1 VIRLS
6 VNVNKIALLR
16 NSRGTGKPDLWEFS
30 KAALDAGA
38 HGITVHPRPDERHIQ
53 YNDVRVLS
61 GRLDGHELN
70 VEGFPTPDFTDL
82 VLSTKPAQVTLVPD
96 DPNQLTSDHGWDV
109 ARQADFLI
117 PVIQQFKENG
127 IRVSLFMDP
136 DGDMAHAR
144 HVGADR
150 IELYTESFA
159 KAVEAGLAEPT
170 LSIFVE
176 GAKSALEQGLDINAG
191 HDLTLNNLALFCE
204 NIPGLLEVSIGHGL
218 VIDALRMGWEETI
231 QTYLTAMGH
240 EPASE

>member
-1 VIRLS
+1 VIQLS

-61 GRLDGHELN
+61 DRLNGHELN
-70 VEGFPTPDFTDL
+70 VEGYPTPDFMDL
-82 VLSTKPAQVTLVPD
+82 VISTKPAQVTLVPD
-96 DPNQLTSDHGWDV
+96 DPDQLTSDHGWDV
-109 ARQADFLI
+109 KQQNAFLTPI
-117 PVIQQFKENG
+117 INQFKENG

-136 DGDMAHAR
+136 DGDMAQAK

-159 KAVEAGLAEPT
+159 RAVEDGSAEPT
-170 LSIFVE
+170 LSGFVE
-176 GAKSALEQGLDINAG
+176 GANSALEQELEINAG
-191 HDLTLNNLALFCE
+191 HDLTLDNLALFCE
-204 NIPGLLEVSIGHGL
+204 TIPGLVEVSIGHGL
-218 VIDALRMGWEETI
+218 IIDALRMGWDKTI
-231 QTYLTAMGH
+231 QAYLDAMGH
-240 EPASE
+240 KRQSE